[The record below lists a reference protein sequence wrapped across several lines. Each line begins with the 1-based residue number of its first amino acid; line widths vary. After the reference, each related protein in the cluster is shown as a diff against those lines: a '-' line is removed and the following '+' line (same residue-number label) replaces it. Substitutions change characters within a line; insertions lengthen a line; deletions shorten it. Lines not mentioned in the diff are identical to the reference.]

1 MRRFR
6 LPHGHP
12 LRSAGKPAGG
22 YIDDWEGVETKTPD
36 LTVYETSEPWIA
48 GNIIDPNTMRRVA
61 YYIGPDPIGF
71 LPSMDED
78 DADL

>member
-1 MRRFR
+1 MRRYR

-12 LRSAGKPAGG
+12 LRSAGKPVQAA
-22 YIDDWEGVETKTPD
+22 YVDMEGDLAHTPD